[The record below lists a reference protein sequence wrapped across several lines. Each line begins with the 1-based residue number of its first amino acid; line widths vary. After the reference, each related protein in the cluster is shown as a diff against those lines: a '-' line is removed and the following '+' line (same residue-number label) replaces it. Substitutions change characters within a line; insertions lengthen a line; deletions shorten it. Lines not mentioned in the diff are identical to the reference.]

1 MKDVVASFLR
11 IRAVA
16 DWLGTPTPPTSVPR
30 ELLAAARG
38 FLELSCPPAPLG
50 RRQRPP
56 TLPDAHVYVPVCL
69 HEHLVLGV
77 ALAPVPASPHA
88 SAAVVETPTARFA
101 LDPGRRAAIL
111 FAHLPSGGVTVCVD
125 LFDELGDCLQQ
136 LTFLPESP
144 VVGCPPDALHDVAR
158 VKLLHKRDCPDCV
171 ASARACICR
180 GRFEKLHAAARRR
193 RRRGRTRRGGRRM
206 RSTTAWQQALDAFVD
221 ARVGE
226 YVVQASAAGSWGKP
240 GFSTAFRASVRRM
253 PADAVAKQVKQRLF
267 EAGVVPTR
275 PTDVDSHWCG
285 ATVAV
290 DAEDDVRIV
299 QARVTRLRGKRAML
313 PAVRDDYLLVAAED
327 AIAADA
333 RRRQGL
339 PDEVGTPE
347 AGPASVDERSPT
359 APEANVGGDTAARPA
374 KRPRVSPQIA
384 IKCAPKLASVAQALP
399 ISVCVGHAECLPG
412 ENCLRV
418 NEAEIMPF
426 GRKPPRRRKE
436 LGHVPRLGGVHAAL
450 PRQSGSAELGS
461 RPHIRIPSSEIHRPS
476 AAKALQMSS
485 CCPQSAAPIPPSAP
499 NVPTK
504 SAACRPNA
512 CHPNDSC
519 RPNIICP
526 PGTSCTPVPSRT
538 TDAEPP
544 TGVEPGTRSACA
556 PFPGD
561 SRPCFPGFC
570 VPHSPLRELPVTF
583 HAPDLLADTPALSA
597 LYTSADETSWT
608 RSGSA
613 PWSSSVLAGVSGGG
627 QCCPDVAVADPEDPQ
642 AEWMLPSHRLFRPA
656 VGSVALNKCA
666 EPSTGGQ
673 ERPPS
678 PCHCEPVPGAEEVVD
693 SITGDVRYDER
704 RDATVESNGVALR
717 RLERARARRAGVV
730 GARAIG

>member
-193 RRRGRTRRGGRRM
+193 RRHGRRRRGGGRM

-339 PDEVGTPE
+339 PDEVGAPE

-426 GRKPPRRRKE
+426 GRKPPGDGRSWGMSRVLEVFMLPCRGNPEALSWAPALTSGFPPRRYIALLRRKLFKCRVAALSQPHQYHHLPPMCRRRA
-436 LGHVPRLGGVHAAL
+436 LRAARMPAIQTIPVVPTSSA
-450 PRQSGSAELGS
+450 RQA
-461 RPHIRIPSSEIHRPS
+461 P
-476 AAKALQMSS
+476 
-485 CCPQSAAPIPPSAP
+485 AAPLSPHA
-499 NVPTK
+499 
-504 SAACRPNA
+504 
-512 CHPNDSC
+512 
-519 RPNIICP
+519 
-526 PGTSCTPVPSRT
+526 
-538 TDAEPP
+538 PP
-544 TGVEPGTRSACA
+544 TPNPQQASSPVLGLPVH
-556 PFPGD
+556 
-561 SRPCFPGFC
+561 
-570 VPHSPLRELPVTF
+570 HSPATHGPAF
-583 HAPDLLADTPALSA
+583 LAFASLIALCGNS
-597 LYTSADETSWT
+597 L
-608 RSGSA
+608 
-613 PWSSSVLAGVSGGG
+613 
-627 QCCPDVAVADPEDPQ
+627 
-642 AEWMLPSHRLFRPA
+642 
-656 VGSVALNKCA
+656 
-666 EPSTGGQ
+666 
-673 ERPPS
+673 
-678 PCHCEPVPGAEEVVD
+678 
-693 SITGDVRYDER
+693 
-704 RDATVESNGVALR
+704 
-717 RLERARARRAGVV
+717 
-730 GARAIG
+730 